1 MTDPIADM
9 LTRIRNA
16 QKVGKATVLVPYSQ
30 LLWNVAK
37 VLEEEGFIGAIDKR
51 GRKIKRTI
59 ECELKYENG
68 RPRIA
73 GIKRVSTPGRRVYK
87 KTNEI
92 HQVREGYG
100 MQVLSTPKGLR
111 TSQAARKERVG
122 GEVLLEIW

>member
-16 QKVGKATVLVPYSQ
+16 QMVGKTTVVIPFSQ
-30 LLWNVAK
+30 LLWNIAR

-73 GIKRVSTPGRRVYK
+73 GIKRISTPGRRVYK
-87 KTNEI
+87 KSNEL
-92 HQVREGYG
+92 HRVREGYG
-100 MQVLSTPKGLR
+100 TAVLSTPKGLL
-111 TSQAARKERVG
+111 TSKAARKERVG
-122 GEVLLEIW
+122 GELLLEIW